1 MRRLIGFAALSILTG
16 CGGSYETPRFD
27 GVAVML
33 NVADPRADKQLTRG
47 FFPLEGTG
55 RWTGRTFSA
64 TLKPPPAA
72 ARKGAVLMLR
82 FGIPETS
89 IAALHSVQISVVV
102 NGVAL
107 KPQEYMLAGEFE
119 YVRDV
124 PAAAFRSG
132 DAAVDFTLD
141 KALAAGGNER
151 RELGVIVNTV
161 GFESK

>member
-1 MRRLIGFAALSILTG
+1 VRRLIGFAALSILTG
-16 CGGSYETPRFD
+16 CGGVYETPRFD
-27 GVAVML
+27 GAAIML

-55 RWTGRTFSA
+55 RWTGRSFSA
-64 TLKPPPAA
+64 ILKPPPAA

-89 IAALHSVQISVVV
+89 LAALHSIQISAVV

-107 KPQEYMLAGEFE
+107 QPQEYTQAGEFE
-119 YVRDV
+119 YNRDV
-124 PAAAFRSG
+124 PSAAFRSG
-132 DAAVDFTLD
+132 DAVVDFSLD
-141 KALAAGGNER
+141 KALPAGGNER

>member
-1 MRRLIGFAALSILTG
+1 MRRLTGFALFIVLAG
-16 CGGSYETPRFD
+16 CGGGYQTPRFD
-27 GVAVML
+27 GPAIML
-33 NVADPRADKQLTRG
+33 NVSDPRADKQLTQG

-64 TLKPPPAA
+64 TLKPPPTA

-82 FGIPETS
+82 FGIPESS
-89 IAALHSVQISVVV
+89 IEALHSVQVSAVV

-107 KPQEYMLAGEFE
+107 TPQEYTKAGEFE
-119 YVRDV
+119 YIRDV
-124 PAAAFRSG
+124 PAAAFRNG
-132 DAAVDFTLD
+132 NAAVDFSLD
-141 KALAAGGNER
+141 KALPAGGNEH

>member
-1 MRRLIGFAALSILTG
+1 MRRLSGLAVLTLLAG
-16 CGGSYETPRFD
+16 CGGVYETPRFD
-27 GVAVML
+27 GTAIML
-33 NVADPRADKQLTRG
+33 NVADPRAGKQLTRG

-55 RWTGRTFSA
+55 RWTGRAFSA

-89 IAALHSVQISVVV
+89 IAALHSIQISALV

-107 KPQEYMLAGEFE
+107 TPREYTRAGEFE
-119 YVRDV
+119 FVRDV
-124 PAAAFRSG
+124 PASAFRGG
-132 DAAVDFTLD
+132 DTAVDFSLD
-141 KALAAGGNER
+141 KALPAGGNER

>member
-1 MRRLIGFAALSILTG
+1 MRRLIGAAAFSLLAG

-27 GVAVML
+27 DTAIML
-33 NVADPRADKQLTRG
+33 NVADQRADKQLTRG

-55 RWTGRTFSA
+55 RWTGRSFSA
-64 TLKPPPAA
+64 TLKPPPTA

-82 FGIPETS
+82 FGIPGTS
-89 IAALHSVQISVVV
+89 IDAMHSIQISAAV

-107 KPQEYMLAGEFE
+107 KPQEYTQAGEFE

-132 DAAVDFTLD
+132 DAAVDFSLD

>member
-1 MRRLIGFAALSILTG
+1 
-16 CGGSYETPRFD
+16 
-27 GVAVML
+27 ML

-64 TLKPPPAA
+64 TLKPPPTA
-72 ARKGAVLMLR
+72 ARKGAVLTLR
-82 FGIPETS
+82 FGIPGTS
-89 IAALHSVQISVVV
+89 IDALHSIQISAAV

-107 KPQEYMLAGEFE
+107 KPQEYATAGEFE
-119 YVRDV
+119 FVRDV

-132 DAAVDFTLD
+132 DAAVDFSLD
-141 KALAAGGNER
+141 KALRAGGNER